1 MVRKVLTGWVIAA
14 CLAGCAAQVGQ
25 EPKAEFDVAADDAV
39 IGASEG
45 LADSATRPT
54 ILGALESGELG
65 LGGFTRT
72 KKYIGFYFDANE
84 GDEITLETTPR
95 NPVDLDTVLILYN
108 ATSSG
113 RPSGASLAVNDDISD
128 NNLLSKIEF
137 TAEATRRYVAV
148 VRRYDRGTSGTFGL
162 SLNITSHSEPA
173 VCGGRGGVRCP
184 SETQFCE
191 FAPEDNCGRSDAM
204 GTCREIP
211 TAFPRNMHPVC
222 GCDGETYTNPTY
234 AAGEGVSVD
243 YEGSCSA
250 MCPATGVSCSP
261 TCPGSG
267 RINGR
272 PCHRGNFNERT
283 CTCEPL
289 ADCRTLGCESEG
301 TTCQLCWASY
311 ACIPN
316 GAVC

>member
-1 MVRKVLTGWVIAA
+1 MVRKLLSGWVIAA

-39 IGASEG
+39 IAASEG

-54 ILGALESGELG
+54 LLGQLESGDLG
-65 LGGFTRT
+65 LGGFTRS

-84 GDEITLETTPR
+84 GDTITLETTPR

-128 NNLLSKIEF
+128 NNLLSKLTF
-137 TAEATRRYVAV
+137 TAEASRRYVAV

-162 SLNITSHSEPA
+162 QLTIRSHTAPKR
-173 VCGGRGGVRCP
+173 CGGRVISLCG
-184 SETQFCE
+184 ETEFCD
-191 FAPEDNCGRSDAM
+191 FPVSANCGRSDAM
-204 GTCREIP
+204 GTCSEIP
-211 TAFPRNMHPVC
+211 EICPRNIHRVC
-222 GCDGETYTNPTY
+222 GCDGETYTN
-234 AAGEGVSVD
+234 ACEARSAGVSVD
-243 YEGSCSA
+243 HDGACGGN
-250 MCPATGVSCSP
+250 CPATGIICTP
-261 TCPGSG
+261 ECPGSG
-267 RINGR
+267 RLNGA
-272 PCHRGNFNERT
+272 PCTRGNFNDT
-283 CTCEPL
+283 SCTCEPI

-301 TTCQLCWASY
+301 TTCQRCWATY
-311 ACIPN
+311 ACIPD